1 MATDRRS
8 KLLRLY
14 ETHQAVENIIKH
26 GGQSNQDSGGNVQ
39 GGASVAGVLNL
50 SRVPWT
56 LSESGLRTLLRKV
69 YLNA

>member
-14 ETHQAVENIIKH
+14 ETHQAVENIKH
-26 GGQSNQDSGGNVQ
+26 GGQSKHDSGGNVR

-50 SRVPWT
+50 FCVPWT
-56 LSESGLRTLLRKV
+56 L
-69 YLNA
+69 